1 MSIKYVP
8 GMRVEIRDEQWI
20 IRKVELN
27 SSYTKQ
33 RGQTLY
39 VQGLSKFVKDI
50 EAIFLDNIEDIKI
63 IRPEETKLIFDSS
76 PNFIK
81 SRLYI
86 ESKLRKKM
94 PTDNK
99 LYIGHKAAMN
109 LMDYQLTPAIMALE
123 NTRQRILIADAV
135 GLGKTLEAGILMSE
149 LIARGKGKR
158 ILVVTVKSMMTQFQ
172 KEMWSRF
179 SIPLTR
185 LDSNEIKKVKR
196 KIPSNHNPFN
206 YYDKTIVS
214 VDTLKRDVQYKTYL
228 ENARWDIIVIDEAHN
243 VAKRGNSEAQRARLA
258 ELLSKKSETLIML
271 SATPHDGKAKS
282 FASLMNMLDPTAI
295 ANEDDYTK
303 EDIKGLCVRRFK
315 KDIQDQASNNF
326 KERLLVKEISSAT
339 YEEEEAYDYFTQ
351 MNFKTLDTRS
361 TGSLLFKTVLEKS
374 LFSSPMACLDSV
386 EKRIEKLSLQNDED
400 SIYDKN
406 ILKEFKN
413 KLEKIKPEKFSRYT
427 KLLSLLND
435 KNYGWDKKAVNDRIV
450 IFTERLETMKFLKT
464 QIAKDCNLKDDEIV
478 EFHGSMSDLEQQ
490 KLVDEFGS
498 ENSKIK
504 IMVATDVA
512 SEGINLHY
520 MSHRMIHF
528 DIPWSLMVFQQR
540 NGRIDRYGQ
549 ERTPDIRYLV
559 TLSSNEK
566 IKGDIRLL
574 EILIEKEDAAEKNIG
589 DTAVILNAYDSEEE
603 VRKIAEAI
611 ENGNTPE
618 QLFASEDT
626 EVDWL
631 TLLLDEKTEEI
642 IEEGID
648 NKLGTFP
655 SLFKNDFEFLVEGL
669 NNYSKK
675 YEFVNSNT
683 LDIEMD
689 KDDLLWKLE
698 KILPDETINKNSIKI
713 STDIDKISESIKESR
728 KKGSESWP
736 MTHYLWRQ
744 HPIFD
749 WLNDK
754 NEILFS
760 RQEAPILAIEN
771 IPSDEFIFI
780 IGGLIPNKKSVPVID
795 KWYGIKFVD
804 NKFKEIIDIEG
815 IQNILAKD
823 KLPNLGKES
832 NEILDK
838 LNKSLPE
845 AISKV
850 RNLMQTEWKNFED
863 ITNPRL
869 NEELNRLEQ
878 LKLKHM
884 DYQLSLFEG
893 TSEREISAR
902 NKKNAEIEATFKE
915 FFDWIDASMSP
926 EKENPYIHIVAVLAG
941 V

>member
-1 MSIKYVP
+1 
-8 GMRVEIRDEQWI
+8 
-20 IRKVELN
+20 
-27 SSYTKQ
+27 
-33 RGQTLY
+33 
-39 VQGLSKFVKDI
+39 
-50 EAIFLDNIEDIKI
+50 
-63 IRPEETKLIFDSS
+63 
-76 PNFIK
+76 
-81 SRLYI
+81 
-86 ESKLRKKM
+86 
-94 PTDNK
+94 
-99 LYIGHKAAMN
+99 
-109 LMDYQLTPAIMALE
+109 
-123 NTRQRILIADAV
+123 
-135 GLGKTLEAGILMSE
+135 
-149 LIARGKGKR
+149 
-158 ILVVTVKSMMTQFQ
+158 
-172 KEMWSRF
+172 
-179 SIPLTR
+179 
-185 LDSNEIKKVKR
+185 
-196 KIPSNHNPFN
+196 
-206 YYDKTIVS
+206 
-214 VDTLKRDVQYKTYL
+214 
-228 ENARWDIIVIDEAHN
+228 
-243 VAKRGNSEAQRARLA
+243 
-258 ELLSKKSETLIML
+258 
-271 SATPHDGKAKS
+271 
-282 FASLMNMLDPTAI
+282 
-295 ANEDDYTK
+295 
-303 EDIKGLCVRRFK
+303 
-315 KDIQDQASNNF
+315 
-326 KERLLVKEISSAT
+326 
-339 YEEEEAYDYFTQ
+339 
-351 MNFKTLDTRS
+351 
-361 TGSLLFKTVLEKS
+361 
-374 LFSSPMACLDSV
+374 
-386 EKRIEKLSLQNDED
+386 
-400 SIYDKN
+400 
-406 ILKEFKN
+406 
-413 KLEKIKPEKFSRYT
+413 
-427 KLLSLLND
+427 
-435 KNYGWDKKAVNDRIV
+435 
-450 IFTERLETMKFLKT
+450 
-464 QIAKDCNLKDDEIV
+464 
-478 EFHGSMSDLEQQ
+478 MSDLEQQ

-760 RQEAPILAIEN
+760 RQEAPIISLEN
-771 IPSDEFIFI
+771 IPSNEFIFI
-780 IGGLIPNKKSVPVID
+780 IGGLIPNKKSIPVID
-795 KWYGIKFVD
+795 KWYGVKFID
-804 NKFKEIIDIEG
+804 NKFEGIIDIEV
-815 IQNILAKD
+815 IQNLLSKE
-823 KLPNLGKES
+823 KLQNLGKES
-832 NEILDK
+832 SEILENI
-838 LNKSLPE
+838 NKSLPE
-845 AISKV
+845 VILKV
-850 RNLMQTEWKNFED
+850 KELMKIEWKSFED
-863 ITNPRL
+863 KINPKL

-878 LKLKHM
+878 LKLKHKE
-884 DYQLSLFEG
+884 YQLSLFEG
-893 TSEREISAR
+893 SSEKEMNAKE
-902 NKKNAEIEATFKE
+902 KKNSEIEQIFKE
-915 FFDWIDASMSP
+915 FLSWIEDSITL
-926 EKENPYIHIVAVLAG
+926 EKENPYIHIIAVLTG